1 METPKSPVTKTGRT
15 KIIDAFST
23 EDIVGLYRQ
32 QENLD
37 LADFFR
43 FGETVYLLECED
55 TGYRFYFPFEVA
67 GDEDFYQKLKL
78 EGDKKGLEYDRDW
91 SPDHEFA
98 FGQIGAD
105 EKLLEIGCNTGKFLE
120 KIREKTNF
128 AEGVEFNSVAAEAAR
143 KKGLRVRNIDIAE
156 LVETEAETFDVVC
169 GFQVLEH
176 IPNIEPFLSAAIK
189 LLKKGGKLIF
199 SVPNNEPYFQ
209 RFSKYE
215 VLNLPPHHVGLW
227 NLKAFERITDFYEI
241 NLENYA
247 FTGRSSF
254 KADIYLRS
262 KLMAGIKSLPKKN
275 TLGEKVKMFALA
287 PVSIIFNGF
296 DALRGKVGFGHI
308 TVVFRKK

>member
-1 METPKSPVTKTGRT
+1 MELPKSPVTKTGQT
-15 KIIDAFST
+15 KIIDTFFT
-23 EDIVGLYRQ
+23 EDIVRLYRQ

-37 LADFFR
+37 VADFFR

-67 GDEDFYQKLKL
+67 GDEDFYQKLKI
-78 EGDKKGLEYDRDW
+78 EADKKGLEYDRDW
-91 SPDHEFA
+91 SPDHDFA
-98 FGQIGAD
+98 FTQIETD

-120 KIREKTNF
+120 KIREKTDF
-128 AEGVEFNSVAAEAAR
+128 AEGAEFNPIAAETAR
-143 KKGLRVRNIDIAE
+143 KKGLRVRNIDITE

-176 IPNIEPFLSAAIK
+176 ITNIEPFLSAAIK

-215 VLNLPPHHVGLW
+215 VLNLPPHHVGMW
-227 NLKAFERITDFYEI
+227 NLESFEKLTNFYEI
-241 NLENYA
+241 SLDNYA

-262 KLMAGIKSLPKKN
+262 KLMADVKSIPKKH
-275 TLGEKVKMFALA
+275 TFGEKAKIFALA
-287 PVSIIFNGF
+287 PVSVVFNSF
-296 DALRGKVGFGHI
+296 DVVRGKAGYGHI
-308 TVVFRKK
+308 TVVFRKT